1 MEGGKIRKRRHERGE
16 DEEMVM
22 MEFTLRGCCMGWNQE
37 PKSSKRDTQ
46 ETRLPSQWTL
56 CVVPLECQREEA
68 PVEDKDDQCRRR
80 LQEERSATGTT

>member
-1 MEGGKIRKRRHERGE
+1 MRRVE

-46 ETRLPSQWTL
+46 ETRLPSQRTL
-56 CVVPLECQREEA
+56 CVVPLERQRDEA

-80 LQEERSATGTT
+80 LQEERSATVTT